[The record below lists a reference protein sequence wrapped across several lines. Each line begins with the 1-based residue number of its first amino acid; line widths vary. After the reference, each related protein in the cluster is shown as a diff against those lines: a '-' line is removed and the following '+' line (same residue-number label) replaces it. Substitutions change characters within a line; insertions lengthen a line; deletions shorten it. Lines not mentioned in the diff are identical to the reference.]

1 MVDLETAH
9 KQLLA
14 ELDESSSQSNPDSA
28 KTGVSNPGSEEVEV
42 PESESANDK
51 ELDINKINVNNST
64 PKNGSK
70 TQTIKIVKSIHQGT
84 PILKSASPFRRLPS
98 SEKFSKDI
106 CDVINFENLPD
117 ATGKYDQMSELLQKV
132 RSAVAEFQKE

>member
-1 MVDLETAH
+1 M
-9 KQLLA
+9 LA
-14 ELDESSSQSNPDSA
+14 ELDESSSQSNPDSI
-28 KTGVSNPGSEEVEV
+28 KTGVSNPSSLETGLSEM
-42 PESESANDK
+42 ESAKVTGIEDF
-51 ELDINKINVNNST
+51 NKIDVNNST
-64 PKNGSK
+64 PKNDSK
-70 TQTIKIVKSIHQGT
+70 TQTVKIVKPIHLGT
-84 PILKSASPFRRLPS
+84 PILKSVSPFRRLPS